1 MRALRPNIYPV
12 RNFIVRRLLQSIL
25 LLLVVVTAIFFLIHL
40 TPGGPEAAL
49 ANNPRT
55 SAEDLQ
61 RLRERFGL
69 TDPLPMQYLRW
80 LASAAHL
87 DFGRSYFYAR
97 PAIDV
102 VAERLG
108 PTIQLGLMS
117 YLVALLGIPLG
128 VLAALHR
135 GRMADGVIRLFT
147 TLGHALPT
155 WWFGLTLIVV
165 LNSLIGWFP
174 NGQGSGSLWQW
185 FIYIIFPAMV
195 LGLAVLVTFTRFV
208 RSEVLEVLNQD
219 YVRTAQ
225 AKGLPT
231 PWVTTR
237 HVLRNALLPVVTF
250 AGLQLSGMLAG
261 SVLVETVF
269 TWPGLGLLAYDSIV
283 RRDNQL
289 ILGILIVSAALVIIG
304 NALTDL
310 VYRLVD
316 PRIKSSAS

>member
-185 FIYIIFPAMV
+185 FIYMIFPAMV

-237 HVLRNALLPVVTF
+237 HVLRNALLPVVTLLGYILPFVFSGALITEYVF
-250 AGLQLSGMLAG
+250 A
-261 SVLVETVF
+261 
-269 TWPGLGLLAYDSIV
+269 WPGVGRLFYEAAVARDYPILLA
-283 RRDNQL
+283 
-289 ILGILIVSAALVIIG
+289 ILTMTTVATIIG
-304 NALTDL
+304 TLIAD
-310 VYRLVD
+310 VAYGVVD
-316 PRIKSSAS
+316 PRVRYT

>member
-1 MRALRPNIYPV
+1 MQRFLI
-12 RNFIVRRLLQSIL
+12 RRLLQSL
-25 LLLVVVTAIFFLIHL
+25 LLLIIVVTAIFFLIHL

-55 SAEDLQ
+55 SPEDLQ

-69 TDPLPMQYLRW
+69 TEPLPLQYLRW
-80 LASAAHL
+80 LTSAAHL

-128 VLAALHR
+128 IVAALHR
-135 GRMADGVIRLFT
+135 GRMTDGVIRLFT

-174 NGQGSGSLWQW
+174 NGQGTGGPWQW

-195 LGLAVLVTFTRFV
+195 LGLGILVTFTRFV
-208 RSEVLEVLNQD
+208 RSEALDVLNQD
-219 YVRTAQ
+219 YIRTAR

-237 HVLRNALLPVVTF
+237 HVLRNALLPVVTLLGYVLPFLFSGALITEYVF
-250 AGLQLSGMLAG
+250 A
-261 SVLVETVF
+261 
-269 TWPGLGLLAYDSIV
+269 WPGIGRLFYEAAVARDYPILLAILTMTTVATIV
-283 RRDNQL
+283 GTL
-289 ILGILIVSAALVIIG
+289 IADVAYGI
-304 NALTDL
+304 
-310 VYRLVD
+310 VD
-316 PRIKSSAS
+316 PRVRYT

>member
-237 HVLRNALLPVVTF
+237 HVLRNALLPVVTLLGYILPFVFSGALITEYVF
-250 AGLQLSGMLAG
+250 A
-261 SVLVETVF
+261 
-269 TWPGLGLLAYDSIV
+269 WPGVGRLFYEAAVARDYPILLA
-283 RRDNQL
+283 
-289 ILGILIVSAALVIIG
+289 ILTMTTVATIIG
-304 NALTDL
+304 TLIAD
-310 VYRLVD
+310 VAYGVVD
-316 PRIKSSAS
+316 PRVRYT

>member
-1 MRALRPNIYPV
+1 M
-12 RNFIVRRLLQSIL
+12 
-25 LLLVVVTAIFFLIHL
+25 TAIFFLIHL

-55 SAEDLQ
+55 SPEDLQ

-69 TDPLPMQYLRW
+69 TEPLPLQYLRW
-80 LASAAHL
+80 LTSAAHL

-128 VLAALHR
+128 IVAALHR
-135 GRMADGVIRLFT
+135 GRMTDGVIRLFT

-174 NGQGSGSLWQW
+174 NGQGTGGPWQW

-195 LGLAVLVTFTRFV
+195 LGLGILVTFTRFV
-208 RSEVLEVLNQD
+208 RSEALDVLNQD
-219 YVRTAQ
+219 YIRTAR

-237 HVLRNALLPVVTF
+237 HVLRNALLPVVTLLGYVLPFLFSGALITEYVF
-250 AGLQLSGMLAG
+250 A
-261 SVLVETVF
+261 
-269 TWPGLGLLAYDSIV
+269 WPGIGRLFYEAAVARDYPILLAILTMTTVATIV
-283 RRDNQL
+283 GTL
-289 ILGILIVSAALVIIG
+289 IADVAYGI
-304 NALTDL
+304 
-310 VYRLVD
+310 VD
-316 PRIKSSAS
+316 PRVRYT